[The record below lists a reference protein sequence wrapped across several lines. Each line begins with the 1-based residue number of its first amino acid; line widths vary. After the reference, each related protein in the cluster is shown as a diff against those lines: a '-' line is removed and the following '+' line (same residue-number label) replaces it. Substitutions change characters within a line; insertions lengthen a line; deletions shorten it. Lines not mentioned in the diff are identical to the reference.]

1 MECAVSSPH
10 LFFELE
16 AATGKGE
23 WAKKRILLPPLSHW
37 HATNLSFHSLPLFH
51 EPLWA
56 KKPGGGGR
64 GKRCPAVKKC
74 LGGLGGEKVRR
85 KKEEEEGRW
94 EFFLSLFIEGRSNL
108 LA

>member
-1 MECAVSSPH
+1 MFLAPSAVECAVCSPH

-56 KKPGGGGR
+56 KKPGGEER
-64 GKRCPAVKKC
+64 ERCPAVKKC
-74 LGGLGGEKVRR
+74 LGGLGGR
-85 KKEEEEGRW
+85 KGTEEERRGRGAVGI
-94 EFFLSLFIEGRSNL
+94 FSLPFY
-108 LA
+108 